1 MLQAV
6 LLASSLSG
14 DLGRDVT
21 LIAGAVPALLRL
33 PLLLVVVVVA
43 AMVAPSS
50 VGQEP
55 GSEPPSV
62 PAEQLQVTLEVGA
75 RSGVPWELLAAIAL
89 VERGPGADSD
99 KYRAAIARDLIA
111 AGVESDVPQAV
122 YAHSHSWQY
131 APLVLARAWFYS
143 ASRLEPQPPSTAP
156 LEAAP

>member
-6 LLASSLSG
+6 LLASSLSS

-21 LIAGAVPALLRL
+21 LIAGVVPALLRL

-43 AMVAPSS
+43 AMVAPFS

-55 GSEPPSV
+55 GSESPSV

-75 RSGVPWELLAAIAL
+75 RSGVPSELL
-89 VERGPGADSD
+89 
-99 KYRAAIARDLIA
+99 AAIARDLIA

-131 APLVLARAWFYS
+131 APLVLARARFYS
-143 ASRLEPQPPSTAP
+143 ASGLVRQPPSAAP
-156 LEAAP
+156 PEAAP